1 MSILAQQY
9 LNRLFEQAE
18 SHDAGIRKSPPRL
31 TARDLAKYRD
41 TRSLAE
47 KEDVEATLKSAQA
60 RDAILLQFDDPHDPH
75 SQINRVE
82 VSSTASLA
90 DFLQRP
96 LRADAIKTA
105 TCALSPWM
113 NTYPVLADL
122 LEAWTQLKT
131 PRGTGPGSIREVIDA
146 IKALENITAAG
157 SFAGNP
163 QPLRVVSQTLFNDSK
178 RIESLSSL
186 LDILLVGSLDMPSR
200 HSTEIWQELGLL
212 KEEQPA
218 LLAGKVM
225 VARSRVCALL
235 DAPYTG
241 LPAPQIQGL
250 EDTPIMILS
259 IENLTTFHIEARARC
274 DEEALLLYTGGMPSP
289 QWRAMYRRILASA
302 PPNTPIYHWGDI
314 DEGGFRIAAKLAE
327 EAREVGQELKP
338 WDKMRPEHV
347 PQGLRVP
354 ARSHTVARM
363 SLFAKQAGWAELAEA
378 LLDSKFTAEQEA
390 L

>member
-18 SHDAGIRKSPPRL
+18 SHDAGLRKSPPRL

-122 LEAWTQLKT
+122 LEAWTQLRT
-131 PRGTGPGSIREVIDA
+131 PRGTGPGSVREVIDS
-146 IKALENITAAG
+146 IKTLESIGATG
-157 SFAGNP
+157 GFGGNL
-163 QPLRVVSQTLFNDSK
+163 QPLRVVS
-178 RIESLSSL
+178 
-186 LDILLVGSLDMPSR
+186 
-200 HSTEIWQELGLL
+200 
-212 KEEQPA
+212 
-218 LLAGKVM
+218 
-225 VARSRVCALL
+225 
-235 DAPYTG
+235 
-241 LPAPQIQGL
+241 
-250 EDTPIMILS
+250 
-259 IENLTTFHIEARARC
+259 
-274 DEEALLLYTGGMPSP
+274 
-289 QWRAMYRRILASA
+289 
-302 PPNTPIYHWGDI
+302 
-314 DEGGFRIAAKLAE
+314 
-327 EAREVGQELKP
+327 
-338 WDKMRPEHV
+338 
-347 PQGLRVP
+347 
-354 ARSHTVARM
+354 
-363 SLFAKQAGWAELAEA
+363 
-378 LLDSKFTAEQEA
+378 
-390 L
+390 